1 MGKPVRGLPVPEVCP
16 RKGGEIVPIKW
27 NALKVAEAVDE
38 VEALIDEAE
47 PILAEAEQKAR
58 QSRGIPN
65 LPEYMQERFGRL
77 IFTIERRENIRLAIA
92 NVRKNIPEGAVR
104 AERERGSQQ
113 GLGL

>member
-1 MGKPVRGLPVPEVCP
+1 M
-16 RKGGEIVPIKW
+16 PIRW
-27 NALKVAEAVDE
+27 STLKVAEAVDE
-38 VEALIDEAE
+38 IEALLNEAE
-47 PILAEAEQKAR
+47 PILAEAEQQAR

-65 LPEYMQERFGRL
+65 LPEYMQERLGRL

-92 NVRKNIPEGAVR
+92 NVRKNIPEGAVE